1 MISEES
7 NKRIAA
13 DDALATQLNQKI
25 NDTVSTMNAP
35 LVSFL
40 QDLLNQTP
48 NTRCVA
54 SWKEVNGVATPYWI
68 ALDEGE
74 LN

>member
-1 MISEES
+1 
-7 NKRIAA
+7 
-13 DDALATQLNQKI
+13 
-25 NDTVSTMNAP
+25 MNAP

-48 NTRCVA
+48 STRCVA